1 MPNTCDNKMEAVYSI
16 SEKIE
21 DVNLIADLRI
31 VDERVEEI
39 RNATLRDE
47 YMLKLTEYIVR
58 GFPENEDEVPEALRP
73 YLRYIDEL
81 TTITA

>member
-1 MPNTCDNKMEAVYSI
+1 MEAVYSI

-39 RNATLRDE
+39 RNATLRDF
-47 YMLKLTEYIVR
+47 YVLKLTEYIVR
-58 GFPENEDEVPEALRP
+58 GFPENED
-73 YLRYIDEL
+73 
-81 TTITA
+81 